1 MACSHGAV
9 LRSVTSG
16 KLGWDP
22 VKVGTLVGS
31 VAQAEGR
38 FGGSGHC
45 KNTNGI
51 ALAGGCTHR

>member
-1 MACSHGAV
+1 MVQSSELSPV
-9 LRSVTSG
+9 VN
-16 KLGWDP
+16 WDGTP
-22 VKVGTLVGS
+22 VKAGTMVGS